1 MMRQLSFGAAL
12 VLAVA
17 SSVVTAQAV
26 APTPTHTFLERM
38 RQDYPFDAVQNGRS
52 AGALVEIWTDERGSI
67 YKCDLETF
75 VGDEHLAKQICGI
88 FLKKRMNPARV
99 ASGAPA
105 IGRLRTLFKLSAPG
119 NAQATEVEETV
130 ERPDVELTV
139 NRLPGGVQSYDIKI
153 VLVVDSSGKIAS
165 CRAEQSADPQ
175 FASVACTQLA
185 ALSLPAGTG
194 PKGEPVPYVTE
205 AKVRFSKSA
214 Q

>member
-1 MMRQLSFGAAL
+1 MR
-12 VLAVA
+12 
-17 SSVVTAQAV
+17 
-26 APTPTHTFLERM
+26 E
-38 RQDYPFDAVQNGRS
+38 GRS
-52 AGALVEIWTDERGSI
+52 AGVLFEIWTDEKGAV
-67 YKCDLETF
+67 YKCNLETF
-75 VGDEHLAKQICGI
+75 VGDEKLAKQMCGI
-88 FLKKRMNPARV
+88 FLRKRMNPARL
-99 ASGAPA
+99 GAGANA
-105 IGRLRTLFKLSAPG
+105 IGRLRSLFKLWTPG

-130 ERPDVELTV
+130 QRPDVELTV